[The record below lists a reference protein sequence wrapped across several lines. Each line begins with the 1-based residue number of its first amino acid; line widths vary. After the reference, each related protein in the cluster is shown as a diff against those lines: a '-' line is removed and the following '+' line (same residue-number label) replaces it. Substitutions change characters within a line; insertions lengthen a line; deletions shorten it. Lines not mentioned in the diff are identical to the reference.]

1 MLAKEF
7 QYTRGGKMAE
17 VLIKESRLAK
27 LFQFSERKARD
38 YFKAARTEPGIYDLL
53 QAIEIFVENASGKDE
68 ANELKRAD
76 KELKEYKLQIMKKE
90 YHHEN
95 DVIRIVSDMNY
106 NLKSKLTAI
115 PSKVSIQLVGKNNQ
129 LEIEKILKDTIN
141 SALEELIDYKF
152 KEVTE
157 NE

>member
-1 MLAKEF
+1 
-7 QYTRGGKMAE
+7 MAE

-90 YHHEN
+90 YHHES

-141 SALEELIDYKF
+141 NALEELTEYKF
-152 KEVTE
+152 TEVIE
-157 NE
+157 DE

>member
-1 MLAKEF
+1 
-7 QYTRGGKMAE
+7 MAE
-17 VLIKESRLAK
+17 VLITESRLAK

-38 YFKAARTEPGIYDLL
+38 YFKSARTEPGKYDLL

-76 KELKEYKLQIMKKE
+76 KELKEYKLKILKRE
-90 YHHEN
+90 YHHES
-95 DVIRIVSDMNY
+95 DVVRIVSDMNY
-106 NLKSKLTAI
+106 NLKSKLMVI
-115 PSKVSIQLVGKNNQ
+115 PSKVSIQLVGKDNQ

-141 SALEELIDYKF
+141 NALEELTEYEF

-157 NE
+157 NELS